1 VTAVQAWADH
11 ARAAAL
17 DRLHNSR
24 SLDRQWVADLDE
36 ECTGTV
42 DQGGGDLEVALFGL
56 HAGLYDAHG
65 AYAATQ
71 RIPKPRSG
79 T

>member
-11 ARAAAL
+11 GRAAAL

-24 SLDRQWVADLDE
+24 SLDRQWVADLDVD
-36 ECTGTV
+36 CVTTV
-42 DQGGGDLEVALFGL
+42 EQGGQDPEVALFAL

-65 AYAATQ
+65 AYAAGQ